1 MKRSERISWLT
12 KVLLDNPQTVFSLR
26 QFSDLTKASKTS
38 LSEDVDIIKRTF
50 QKYRLGVIETIVGAG
65 GGVRYC
71 PQKDPAELIAS
82 LEDILVQ
89 LRSPER
95 MILAEYLAYGDILF
109 HPQTL
114 HHLALAVLGLFPEA
128 SVDGVLTIETTGLA
142 LGLEVARL
150 TGSRLIL
157 ARKDNLPSQGITLST
172 HYKSRSQQTIQTMY
186 ITKGAITP
194 GDRILVVDD
203 FMRGGGT
210 INGLRSLVEENDA
223 QVIGSCVFMQ
233 DNSHQSTLSNHHH
246 LYTIQKTDDNLFIK
260 LGTEIRR
267 QLHQG

>member
-26 QFSDLTKASKTS
+26 QFSDGTQASKTS
-38 LSEDVDIIKRTF
+38 LSEDIDIIKRTF

-82 LEDILVQ
+82 LENILAK
-89 LRSPER
+89 LRCPER
-95 MILAEYLAYGDILF
+95 MILTEYLAYGDILF

-114 HHLALAVLGLFPEA
+114 HDLALAVLGLFPQA
-128 SVDGVLTIETTGLA
+128 RPDGVLTIETTGLA
-142 LGLEVARL
+142 IGLEVARL
-150 TGSRLIL
+150 SGAPLIV

-172 HYKSRSQQTIQTMY
+172 HYKSRSHQTIQTMY
-186 ITKGAITP
+186 ITKGAIVP
-194 GDRILVVDD
+194 DSRILVVDD

-210 INGLRSLVEENDA
+210 ITGLRRLVWENDA
-223 QVIGSCVFMQ
+223 HLIGSCVFMQ
-233 DNSHQSTLSNHHH
+233 DISHRSTLADHHH
-246 LYTIQKTDDNLFIK
+246 LFTIEKTDDNLRIE
-260 LGTEIRR
+260 LGSELWR
-267 QLHQG
+267 QLDPG